1 MLVLCN
7 WLKPPGIHRWVPSS
21 WAQRSRAASACTGTR
36 LYITNVVMWHCSHPG
51 LALRKIHKTTK
62 INLFLS
68 QNNAISKCLTN
79 CRSDNFKISSK
90 SLAWM
95 KEKCQT
101 ITCLDEKQET
111 QIIDCI
117 WESRPLEQNINNWT
131 KMQKCSDKRNKL
143 ELTPVDFSKFS
154 NFPSTSATL
163 TLRCSSNQALNWSK

>member
-1 MLVLCN
+1 MICLWML
-7 WLKPPGIHRWVPSS
+7 
-21 WAQRSRAASACTGTR
+21 
-36 LYITNVVMWHCSHPG
+36 LY
-51 LALRKIHKTTK
+51 LRKYPLYFQSANMIRYDWYDIQNSHHHACYCWGFESQIGGIWKGKNK
-62 INLFLS
+62 IARYHN
-68 QNNAISKCLTN
+68 IE
-79 CRSDNFKISSK
+79 KIRK
-90 SLAWM
+90 LA
-95 KEKCQT
+95 KYQT